1 MFESTPY
8 QTKAIQD
15 VKLNAERL
23 TSTNIPELFKQDDR
37 RFERFSIQVGDLLLD
52 YSKNQLDEQALRSL
66 TKLAE
71 EMALPSAVE
80 EQFNGSI
87 VNQTEDRAALHTA
100 LRGPSSVPDQA
111 ITQQVLDEQAK
122 MKAFSDKLHSGHWK
136 GYSGKPITDI
146 VHIGI
151 GGSHL
156 GPEMVATALKPYQQ
170 NGIRVHFVANVDG
183 TAIHQILDSLSPE
196 TTLFIIASK
205 SFTTQET
212 LTNAHT
218 AKEWFLSHGG
228 SSDVVQ
234 HHFVAVSTNVSGARE
249 FGIDPE
255 QVYPFGDWVGGRFS
269 AWSTVGLPIVAQVGF
284 EHFYQFLEGG
294 KAMDEHARS
303 ADLAYNMPA
312 LMAMLSFWYG
322 HFFAASAEAVLPYDA
337 NLAKL
342 PDHLQQLLM
351 ESNGKHVDRQGNSV
365 AYPTQSVIF
374 GGPGT
379 NVQHSFFQLLHQGT
393 STIPCD
399 FLLPANPGYEI
410 GDHHHKLLANA
421 LAQPEALM
429 NGKTYDQVVSEM
441 QESGADPATIQKQ
454 APYRTFPGNNPSNT
468 LLYQSLT
475 PYTLGKLLALYEHK
489 TTMLGYLLNINS
501 FDQWG
506 VELGKSLAKVI
517 LPELKANDK
526 TDSHDASTN
535 GLINTVKAWR
545 SNS

>member
-1 MFESTPY
+1 MFESNPY
-8 QTKAIQD
+8 QTKAIQL
-15 VKLNAERL
+15 VNQNAERL
-23 TSTNIPELFKQDDR
+23 NGAHIRGLFKEDDQ
-37 RFERFSIQVGDLLLD
+37 RFESFSLQVGNLLLD
-52 YSKNQLDEQALRSL
+52 YSKNLLDEQALTSL

-71 EMALPSAVE
+71 EMDLFSAVE
-80 EQFNGSI
+80 GQFNGAI

-100 LRGPSSVPDQA
+100 LRAPSSVPDKG

-122 MKAFSDKLHSGHWK
+122 MKAFSDKIHKGHWK
-136 GYSGKPITDI
+136 GYTGKPITDV

-156 GPEMVATALKPYQQ
+156 GPEMVSTALKPYQQ
-170 NGIRVHFVANVDG
+170 NGIKVHFVANVDG
-183 TAIHQILDSLSPE
+183 TALHQTLQALSPE

-205 SFTTQET
+205 SFGTQET
-212 LTNAHT
+212 LTNAQS
-218 AKEWFLSHGG
+218 AKEWFVSNGG
-228 SSDVVQ
+228 SLEVVQ
-234 HHFVAVSTNVSGARE
+234 HHFVAISTNVSKAE
-249 FGIDPE
+249 HFGIAPD

-294 KAMDEHARS
+294 RVMDDHALN
-303 ADLAYNMPA
+303 ANPAHNMPA

-322 HFFAASAEAVLPYDA
+322 HFFGAPAEAVLPYDA
-337 NLAKL
+337 NLAKF

-351 ESNGKHVDRQGNSV
+351 ESNGKHVDRHGNSV
-365 AYPTQSVIF
+365 AYPTQPVIF

-399 FLLPANPGYEI
+399 FLLAANPGYEI

-429 NGKTYDQVVSEM
+429 NGKTYDQVLSEM
-441 QESGADPATIQKQ
+441 QESGADPSTIQKQ

-468 LLYQSLT
+468 LLYQALT
-475 PYTLGKLLALYEHK
+475 PYTLGNLLALYEHK

-506 VELGKSLAKVI
+506 VELGKSLAKAI
-517 LPELKANDK
+517 LPELKEEEKAGN
-526 TDSHDASTN
+526 HDASTK
-535 GLINTVKAWR
+535 GLINTIKAWR
-545 SNS
+545 GTS